1 MNDKQIAF
9 VVNSTSG
16 GGAEVSA
23 MTVYRE
29 LISSGYNIKIIA
41 INRNQFSSRDESD
54 SIFQIDRSWKSGLRN
69 TISAFISFQRI
80 IRKLKPDI
88 VVAHCELPE
97 LFCAFIP
104 SSRFRLFAVEHTSS
118 PWEGRRTLGRVIRSI
133 LKFRKIKW
141 ITVDKSQ
148 RKIWLGEN
156 NPIHIAN
163 PVASNEIVEQPRI
176 PEGIAFIG
184 RIREEKRPE
193 WAINAA
199 IENSL
204 PIAVIGDGENK
215 TLLMDRYRE
224 YKNLVTFYGF
234 IENPWSRLSPET
246 LIVMPSKFE
255 GDGLVAV
262 EALING
268 FSIALA
274 DNKDLRRFELP
285 SGNYFTNERELTA
298 ILRRYKDQGVKS
310 FKIPNST
317 ILEITAERDIKTV
330 TKKWIQVLNM
340 DEPHV

>member
-1 MNDKQIAF
+1 MNDKKIVF
-9 VVNSTSG
+9 VLNSTSG

-23 MTVYRE
+23 MKVCRE

-41 INRNQFSSRDESD
+41 LNRNQFSSGVESD
-54 SIFQIDRSWKSGLRN
+54 SLIQIDRTWKSGLCN
-69 TISAFISFQRI
+69 TISAYIRFQST
-80 IRKLKPDI
+80 IRKVKPE
-88 VVAHCELPE
+88 VVVVHCELPE
-97 LFCAFIP
+97 LFCALIP
-104 SSRFRLFAVEHTSS
+104 SFKIILLAVEHTSS
-118 PWEGRRTLGRVIRSI
+118 PWEGRRTLGRIIRNI
-133 LKFRKIKW
+133 LRFRKTTW

-148 RKIWLGEN
+148 SKVWLGGN

-163 PVASNEIVEQPRI
+163 PVASNEIFEEPRI
-176 PEGIAFIG
+176 PERIAFIG

-215 TLLMDRYRE
+215 TLLMDRYGE
-224 YKNLVTFYGF
+224 NKSLVTFYGF
-234 IENPWSRLSPET
+234 LENPWSRLSPDT

-268 FSIALA
+268 FPIALA

-285 SGNYFTNERELTA
+285 SENYFANENELA
-298 ILRRYKDQGVKS
+298 VILRRFKEYGPDS

-317 ILEITAERDIKTV
+317 TLEIRAERDIQTV
-330 TKKWIQVLNM
+330 TTKWIQVLNM
-340 DEPHV
+340 